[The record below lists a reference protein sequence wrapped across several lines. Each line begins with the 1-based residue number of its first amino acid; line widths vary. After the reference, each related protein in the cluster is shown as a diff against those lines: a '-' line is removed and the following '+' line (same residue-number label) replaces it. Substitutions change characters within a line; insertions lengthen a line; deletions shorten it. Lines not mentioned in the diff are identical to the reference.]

1 MQTTQQTGT
10 QALYLEPHQARTRPP
25 TAYEN
30 LLGDA
35 IEHAFGSGVTELK
48 DLVNALN
55 ATGPLPQSSDTLW
68 TETLLAAE
76 LKRLGSGTD

>member
-1 MQTTQQTGT
+1 MQTTQRPYLEP
-10 QALYLEPHQARTRPP
+10 LYLEPHQARQHEP

-48 DLVNALN
+48 DLVIALN
-55 ATGPLPQSSDTLW
+55 TTGPLPQSSDTLW
-68 TETLLAAE
+68 SEDLLAAE
-76 LKRLGSGTD
+76 LARLGRGTE